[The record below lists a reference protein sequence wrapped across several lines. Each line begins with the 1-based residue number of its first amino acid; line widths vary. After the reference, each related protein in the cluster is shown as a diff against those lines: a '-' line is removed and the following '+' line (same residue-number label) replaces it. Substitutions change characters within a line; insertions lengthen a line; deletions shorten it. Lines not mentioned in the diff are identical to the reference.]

1 MGSYKCL
8 MDIYINVNKIGLEMV
23 KFECFG
29 AILACAKL
37 QNFCPFLRTKVARKV
52 GSDHFLS
59 EIFEGDERKFVKN
72 VQNAHFFWPIAHFL
86 KKSGQASNPHG

>member
-1 MGSYKCL
+1 

-29 AILACAKL
+29 AILACVKV

-59 EIFEGDERKFVKN
+59 ENFEGDERKFVKN
-72 VQNAHFFWPIAHFL
+72 VQNAHFFWPIAHF
-86 KKSGQASNPHG
+86 